1 MRPLGL
7 VIVFLI
13 GSVAPVW
20 GALATGGD
28 WELINSVTSGGGANS
43 LTSASPANRHEFAV
57 GEAHGEELTGGIY
70 LLISG
75 FHSLIPASA
84 PGNMLQAVI
93 SSGNLNTA
101 GMTMVLADN
110 NPVQVRFANDVDP
123 LSIDGSAAAVA
134 AVMDA
139 QGNPLSNPTP
149 VTITYDGT
157 IPAMIL
163 TPTSGNWS
171 KGHLY
176 ELYVTTD
183 VVDINGDN
191 LPSVA
196 TFTFA
201 TVRDNLVD
209 NVVVMR
215 SQPTLRLSV
224 PANAFSTPYVLA
236 LSSGATTPAVESANS
251 KMLALGSDRR
261 PSIVVQAS
269 PYSDSGQYVENI
281 SRAAALTIPY
291 NDADNNGV
299 IDNSALRAK
308 TLAAWRLQEPE
319 NLWVKQ
325 NGAAIDTVNKTV
337 VYPTTRFS
345 YYALIGGADT
355 EVKDILAF
363 PVPFRPNA
371 GPATRYG
378 TWAEGIK
385 FANLPSE
392 GTIKIYTVSGKL
404 VRTLDIA
411 SPLQSWD
418 ARDSSGA
425 QVASGMYLWVAESG
439 GNRKTGKLVII
450 K

>member
-7 VIVFLI
+7 LVVFLMCASPAQ
-13 GSVAPVW
+13 GQVS
-20 GALATGGD
+20 TGGNY
-28 WELINSVTSGGGANS
+28 ELLRSVSGSGGNS
-43 LTSASPANRHEFAV
+43 LTGSGNRHEGSV
-57 GEAHGEELTGGIY
+57 GEANGAVLTGGVY
-70 LLISG
+70 LLLSG
-75 FHSLIPASA
+75 FHSQIPAST
-84 PGNMLQAVI
+84 PGAMLDLVL

-110 NPVQVRFANDVDP
+110 NSVQVRFSNDIDP
-123 LSIDGSAAAVA
+123 LSIDASAAAVS
-134 AVMDA
+134 AVMDS

-149 VTITYDGT
+149 VTISYDGT
-157 IPAMIL
+157 IPAMII
-163 TPTSGNWS
+163 TPTAGVWT

-176 ELYVTTD
+176 ELYVSTE
-183 VVDINGDN
+183 VADINGQN

-215 SQPTLRLSV
+215 SYPQLRLSV
-224 PANAFSTPYVLA
+224 PANAFTTPYVLA
-236 LSSGATTPAVESANS
+236 LTTGAATPAVESANA
-251 KMLALGSDRR
+251 KMALLGAERK
-261 PSIVVQAS
+261 PAVVVQAS
-269 PYSDSGQYVENI
+269 PYNDSAQYVENI
-281 SRAAALTIPY
+281 TRAAALTIPY
-291 NDADNNGV
+291 LDADSDGV
-299 IDNSALRAK
+299 VDNTGLRAK

-325 NGAAIDTVNKTV
+325 NGALVDTANKTV

-345 YYALIGGADT
+345 FYALIGGADT
-355 EVKDILAF
+355 EVKDVLAF

-371 GPATRYG
+371 NSAARYG

-411 SPLQSWD
+411 APLQAWD

-425 QVASGMYLWVAESG
+425 QVASGMYLWVVESG
-439 GNRKTGKLVII
+439 GNRKTGKLVVI